1 MSWGAGAGGAA
12 EDAGT
17 ALDALLDRYT
27 LDLKPRYCLK
37 LRRRLGS
44 LDASVDYLFGEP
56 RGGGLSL
63 TLKSAGPWKRER
75 WWDKVYVNPAHTDL
89 RLYTRKIQVGVLKLQ
104 AVLGY
109 DWHRNRGGVS
119 WRIST
124 AWTRSVQ
131 SLERKESIQ
140 ISDQVEIKP
149 HWSLDY
155 SMPAMEGEVGTEQEA
170 VDVDYGFCHFSIP
183 QVDAIVRLDDAL
195 MGGGLS
201 GSDAPSSPPWGG
213 GMDYEAGISTEDE
226 GGRAGGGGV
235 GGRGGVGDGYL

>member
-119 WRIST
+119 WRLST

-195 MGGGLS
+195 VGGGLS
-201 GSDAPSSPPWGG
+201 GRGPPGSPLWGG
-213 GMDYEAGISTEDE
+213 GRDYEAGISSEDE
-226 GGRAGGGGV
+226 GGRAGGGG
-235 GGRGGVGDGYL
+235 GGRRGGVGDGYL

>member
-1 MSWGAGAGGAA
+1 MSWGASAGAAA

-44 LDASVDYLFGEP
+44 LDASLDYLFGEEP

-63 TLKSAGPWKRER
+63 TLKSARPWKRER

-89 RLYTRKIQVGVLKLQ
+89 RLYTRKIGVGVLKLQ

-109 DWHRNRGGVS
+109 DWLRNRGGVS

-195 MGGGLS
+195 LGGGLY
-201 GSDAPSSPPWGG
+201 GGDPPGSPPWGG
-213 GMDYEAGISTEDE
+213 GGGYGAGISSDDE
-226 GGRAGGGGV
+226 GGRADGGAGGGG
-235 GGRGGVGDGYL
+235 GGGGYL